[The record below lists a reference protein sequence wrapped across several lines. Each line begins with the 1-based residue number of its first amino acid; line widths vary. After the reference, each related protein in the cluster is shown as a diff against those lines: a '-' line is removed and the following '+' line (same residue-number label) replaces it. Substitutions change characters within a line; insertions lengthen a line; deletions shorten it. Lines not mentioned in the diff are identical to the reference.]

1 MAGLV
6 GCSMGVRCH
15 SELSP
20 SCQDRSRFNYW
31 SEGKRFPCS
40 ANDDRLH
47 LDCDPVGHRAR
58 GRDFHRARG
67 CDFQRSGAIRVRLGP
82 VVAGGREHVQGPA
95 RVRDHRKLLVGERKP
110 SLVACVVVS
119 WLGRGGVSLIFLR
132 PVNGRP
138 S

>member
-15 SELSP
+15 SEWSP

-31 SEGKRFPCS
+31 SELKRFPCS
-40 ANDDRLH
+40 ANDHRLH
-47 LDCDPVGHRAR
+47 LDCDFVGHRAR
-58 GRDFHRARG
+58 GRDFHRARDL
-67 CDFQRSGAIRVRLGP
+67 DFQGPAAIRVRLRP

-95 RVRDHRKLLVGERKP
+95 RVRDHRKNESPPLWLASWCPGLVE
-110 SLVACVVVS
+110 
-119 WLGRGGVSLIFLR
+119 GGVSLIFLR
-132 PVNGRP
+132 PVNRWAPGRP